1 MQRKRNPKPSQREQ
15 GLLSPI
21 VSEAFDLDKQL
32 RVLCYL
38 LAQCFREDQAVD
50 EMIDS
55 VRRILDDVMG
65 SMEPNMLLFRSGT
78 ESAPRRKLSSD
89 HHNEVREFIKKM
101 AYSYR
106 LLNDIS
112 TDEDTQNLESG
123 DEPVENSRVE
133 TNVYQPAP
141 DTHIAKKRRDVF

>member
-1 MQRKRNPKPSQREQ
+1 MPRKGNPKPSQRER

-38 LAQCFREDQAVD
+38 LAQCFREDQGVD
-50 EMIDS
+50 EMIDGI
-55 VRRILDDVMG
+55 RRMLDNVME
-65 SMEPNMLLFRSGT
+65 SMEPKMLLFQSGT

-106 LLNDIS
+106 ILNDIS
-112 TDEDTQNLESG
+112 TDEDTQNLEYEGES
-123 DEPVENSRVE
+123 VENSRFV
-133 TNVYQPAP
+133 TKVYRPAP
-141 DTHIAKKRRDVF
+141 DTYTAKKRRDVF

>member
-1 MQRKRNPKPSQREQ
+1 MPQKRNPKTSQREQ

-38 LAQCFREDQAVD
+38 LAQCFREDQGVD
-50 EMIDS
+50 EMVDGI
-55 VRRILDDVMG
+55 RQMLDDVMKI
-65 SMEPNMLLFRSGT
+65 MEPKMVLFQSRT
-78 ESAPRRKLSSD
+78 ESAPRRKLSRD

-106 LLNDIS
+106 ILNDIS
-112 TDEDTQNLESG
+112 TDVDTQSDGES
-123 DEPVENSRVE
+123 VEDSRVV
-133 TNVYQPAP
+133 TNVYRSTP
-141 DTHIAKKRRDVF
+141 DAYPPKKSMDISEVF